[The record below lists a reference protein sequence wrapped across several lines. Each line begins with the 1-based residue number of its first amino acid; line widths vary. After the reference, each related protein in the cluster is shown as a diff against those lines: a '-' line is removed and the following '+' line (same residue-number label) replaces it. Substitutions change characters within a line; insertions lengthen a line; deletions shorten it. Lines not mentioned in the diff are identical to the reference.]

1 MTLWLYE
8 SMIRFIHIYIYLP
21 YVHFFLTMG
30 SRFELAVF
38 QAFSGL
44 VNMLS
49 PAKKTSTHTHTSS
62 LRKNPLTPK
71 DETLFF
77 GCAYLEHCFFHV
89 GSLWGL
95 WRWCGKLFERTTGLL
110 AIFID
115 NQVWVGEIQTWTKP
129 RDMRDSKQKLS
140 LNFFAK
146 VRVVW
151 ILHSLICHLFESC
164 FFTPVI
170 RYLPV
175 VGCFPLTFLV

>member
-8 SMIRFIHIYIYLP
+8 SMIRFIYIYISSICSLLSDHGISVWACSFP
-21 YVHFFLTMG
+21 SLLRLGKYVF
-30 SRFELAVF
+30 
-38 QAFSGL
+38 
-44 VNMLS
+44 
-49 PAKKTSTHTHTSS
+49 PCKKDLNTHTQVHWEKI
-62 LRKNPLTPK
+62 LWPPK
-71 DETLFF
+71 MKPFFF

>member
-8 SMIRFIHIYIYLP
+8 SMIRFIYIYLP

-44 VNMLS
+44 VNMFS
-49 PAKKTSTHTHTSS
+49 PAKKTSTHTHTQVHWEKI
-62 LRKNPLTPK
+62 LWPPK
-71 DETLFF
+71 MKPFFF